1 MDEHNLDRERVEDV
15 VSDAEKIDLFRL
27 LHEFWKAAQ
36 RLFWI
41 PVALAVLGCAFFA
54 ARSWWRYTPMYQSE
68 VTFTIQTSSSG
79 SAGDIG
85 GGNTYY
91 DKAAAEQLT
100 KTFPYIIGSELLQS
114 MLRQELGV
122 EALNG
127 SVTAHTVENTN
138 LFSLV
143 ATSSDPQAAYDML
156 TAVMQVYPKVADY
169 VIGSTDMYI
178 LTEPVV
184 ATEPYNDLSVLRPA
198 VKGALLGCVVGLAVL
213 LLYAATRKSIQDPRE
228 VRSQL
233 NQVCLGTVPQVSFKR
248 RSKET
253 EPIVSIQNEKIS
265 GEFQESI
272 RRLRM
277 KFLRENETKTAQV
290 LMVTSTLPGEGKT
303 TMASNL
309 ALSLSQSGAR
319 VILVDLDLRKPSV
332 KKNLGISVR
341 SKGMGYLLTK
351 GGNAREYLLSVEES
365 GLRLLAD
372 DEPTGSLRTKAA
384 SRRLN
389 AILEELRQEAD
400 YIILDTPPSGLLADS
415 GAVAHLAD
423 GTIYV
428 IRAGV
433 PQVSHILDVFQF
445 LGESGTKIMGC
456 VLNGVHGSRSGYGYY
471 GYGYHYGYGYGG
483 YGTKGYGLHRKKR
496 DTKE

>member
-1 MDEHNLDRERVEDV
+1 MDEHNLERERSETLVSEVEQ
-15 VSDAEKIDLFRL
+15 IDLFRL
-27 LHEFWKAAQ
+27 LEAFWKAVR

-41 PVALAVLGCAFFA
+41 PVALAVLGCALLT
-54 ARSWWRYTPMYQSE
+54 ARAWWSYTPMYQSE
-68 VTFTIQTSSSG
+68 VTFTIQTSGTG
-79 SAGDIG
+79 SLGDIG
-85 GGNTYY
+85 SGNTYY

-100 KTFPYIIGSELLQS
+100 KTFPYLIGSELLQT

-143 ATSSDPQAAYDML
+143 ATSADPQAAYDML

-169 VIGSTDMYI
+169 VIGSTEMYL

-184 ATEPYNDLSVLRPA
+184 AAEPYNDLSLLRPA
-198 VKGALLGCVVGLAVL
+198 AKGAILGCVLGLAVL

-233 NQVCLGTVPQVSFKR
+233 NQVCLGTVPQVAFKR

-253 EPIVSIQNEKIS
+253 EPLLSIQNDKVS
-265 GEFQESI
+265 GAFQESI

-277 KFLRENETKTAQV
+277 KLQRETEGQTAQV

-303 TMASNL
+303 TVAANL
-309 ALSLSQSGAR
+309 ALSLSQTGAR
-319 VILVDLDLRKPSV
+319 VILVDLDLRNPSV
-332 KKNLGISVR
+332 KKNLGLSAR
-341 SKGMGYLLTK
+341 SQGMGHLLTQ
-351 GGNAREYLLSVEES
+351 GGSAGDCLLHVEGSE
-365 GLRLLAD
+365 LRLLAD
-372 DEPTGSLRTKAA
+372 DGPTGSLRTKGDA
-384 SRRLN
+384 RRLKTV
-389 AILEELRQEAD
+389 LEELRGEAD

-415 GAVAHLAD
+415 GTVARLAD
-423 GTIYV
+423 GTLYV
-428 IRAGV
+428 IRSGV

-445 LGESGTKIMGC
+445 LGESGTKVVGC
-456 VLNGVHGSRSGYGYY
+456 VLNGVRGSRSSYGYY
-471 GYGYHYGYGYGG
+471 GYGYGYPSGYGG
-483 YGTKGYGLHRKKR
+483 YGRKESGRKSR
-496 DTKE
+496 DRNE

>member
-1 MDEHNLDRERVEDV
+1 MDEHNLDRERAEDV

-27 LHEFWKAAQ
+27 FHEFWKAVQ

-41 PVALAVLGCAFFA
+41 PVALAVLCCALFA
-54 ARSWWRYTPMYQSE
+54 ARAWWRYTPMYQSE

-100 KTFPYIIGSELLQS
+100 KTFPYIISSELLQS

-122 EALNG
+122 ASLNG
-127 SVTAHTVENTN
+127 SVTAYTVENTN

-198 VKGALLGCVVGLAVL
+198 IKGAFLGCVIGLAVV
-213 LLYAATRKSIQDPRE
+213 LLYAATCKSIQDPRE

-233 NQVCLGTVPQVSFKR
+233 NQVCLGTIPQVSFKR
-248 RSKET
+248 RSKQT

-277 KFLRENETKTAQV
+277 KFLRENEKGQV

-303 TMASNL
+303 TVASNL

-332 KKNLGISVR
+332 KKTLGISAQ
-341 SKGMGYLLTK
+341 SKGMGYLLTTG
-351 GGNAREYLLSVEES
+351 GGNAQEYLLSVEDS
-365 GLRLLAD
+365 DLRLLAD
-372 DEPTGSLRTKAA
+372 DESTGSLRTKVA
-384 SRRLN
+384 SRRLK
-389 AILEELRQEAD
+389 AILKELRQEAD

-428 IRAGV
+428 IRSGV

-445 LGESGTKIMGC
+445 LGGSGAKIMGC
-456 VLNGVHGSRSGYGYY
+456 VLNGAHGSRSGYGYY
-471 GYGYHYGYGYGG
+471 GYGYHYGYGG
-483 YGTKGYGLHRKKR
+483 YGTKGYGPHRKKR